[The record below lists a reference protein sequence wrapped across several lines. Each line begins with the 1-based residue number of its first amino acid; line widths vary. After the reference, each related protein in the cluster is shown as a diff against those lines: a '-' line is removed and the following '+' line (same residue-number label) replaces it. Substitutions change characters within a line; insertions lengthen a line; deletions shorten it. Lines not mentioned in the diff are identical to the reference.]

1 MDRQSLA
8 LPGDQDRLVTE
19 VARHNPRTVV
29 VLNTPGPVLMPWLDQ
44 VAAVLQV
51 WYPGE
56 QFGTA
61 LARVLFGD
69 DDPGGR
75 LPVTFPAHAGQ
86 GPVQTAGQ
94 YPGTGGVA
102 TYAEDILV
110 GYRFFAANDQQPLFP
125 FGHGLSF
132 ARFAYSDLTLARSGD
147 GEIRLSFGVVNNSPR
162 PGHEVAQVY
171 LRCPEAAAE
180 PPLQLKGFQRV
191 HLSAGERRE
200 VTFTLTPADLAAWN
214 DPAGWTVHPG
224 RYEVLV
230 GASSADVR
238 LSASV
243 EVTDDHHAASRETV
257 Q

>member
-1 MDRQSLA
+1 M
-8 LPGDQDRLVTE
+8 
-19 VARHNPRTVV
+19 
-29 VLNTPGPVLMPWLDQ
+29 
-44 VAAVLQV
+44 LQV

-69 DDPGGR
+69 ADPGGR

-86 GPVQTAGQ
+86 GPVQSAEQ
-94 YPGTGGVA
+94 YPGVGGVA
-102 TYAEDILV
+102 TYTEDILV
-110 GYRFFAANDQQPLFP
+110 GYRFFAANDQQPSFP

-132 ARFAYSDLTLARSGD
+132 ARFSYENLT
-147 GEIRLSFGVVNNSPR
+147 IRRPGPGQIQVSFGLVNNSPR
-162 PGHEVAQVY
+162 PGHEVAQLY
-171 LRCPEAAAE
+171 LRYPAQAAE

-191 HLSAGERRE
+191 HLAAGERRT
-200 VTFTLTPADLAAWN
+200 VTFTLTPADLAAWG

-224 RYEVLV
+224 SYEVLI

-238 LSASV
+238 LSTSV
-243 EVTDDHHAASRETV
+243 AVPADWHA